1 MRQIFDISIDAVI
14 PEEISIR
21 RALGLGLDNEPSEKT
36 ASLIDEAFEDFV
48 GLAKPKGLFET
59 ISIEEF
65 TPLYAGAGLNESKTP
80 LQGIYPSA
88 EHMALFA
95 LTLGQPVSRRIDELF
110 RANDF
115 ALGYV
120 LDAVASEGAELAA
133 EAVEDRFDNL
143 VVSAE
148 EPSGDR
154 SQLRYSPGYCGW
166 HISGQGR
173 LFERLRPG
181 DIGIAL
187 NSSYLMQPLKSVSGV
202 IVSGRKEIH
211 FFNNSFPFCNDCVTK
226 TCRDRL
232 KHIM

>member
-1 MRQIFDISIDAVI
+1 MRKIVDIPANAVI

-21 RALGLGLDNEPSEKT
+21 RALGLGLDKEPSEKT
-36 ASLIDEAFEDFV
+36 VSLIEEAFEV
-48 GLAKPKGLFET
+48 YAGLAKPEGLFET

-65 TPLYAGAGLNESKTP
+65 APLYSGAGLNEPKTP
-80 LQGIYPSA
+80 LEGIYPGA

-95 LTLGQPVSRRIDELF
+95 VTLGQPVSGKIDDLF

-133 EAVEDRFDNL
+133 EAVEDRFDDL
-143 VVSAE
+143 VASE
-148 EPSGDR
+148 DGPSEGK

-166 HISGQGR
+166 HISGQGK

-187 NSSYLMQPLKSVSGV
+187 NASYLMQPLKSVSGI
-202 IVSGRKEIH
+202 IVSGKKEIH